1 VSSAVNEELKQYFR
15 PEFLNRLDEII
26 VFQQLTKTDVRK
38 ICDIMVAQ
46 LCKRVKEQ
54 GITLLVSE
62 QMKDKLAD
70 DGFNPIYGARPLRRV
85 IMHLL
90 EDNLAGSFL
99 QESFKPG
106 ACVKVDLD
114 DNNEVAITV
123 DQDAKSIKSDEA
135 GDDNKRP
142 QRRRFASSTLRKRK
156 TTAQEQEA

>member
-1 VSSAVNEELKQYFR
+1 
-15 PEFLNRLDEII
+15 
-26 VFQQLTKTDVRK
+26 
-38 ICDIMVAQ
+38 MVAQ

-62 QMKDKLAD
+62 QMKDKLGE